1 MRSVILN
8 EGLEALGIDEPG
20 PDKDKSSGVFED
32 SGLERVRLSSTL
44 KRIEF
49 SAFLGCAR
57 LRNIDF
63 PEGLEY
69 IGPSSF

>member
-1 MRSVILN
+1 MILN

-20 PDKDKSSGVFED
+20 PDKDKPSGVFED

-49 SAFLGCAR
+49 
-57 LRNIDF
+57 
-63 PEGLEY
+63 
-69 IGPSSF
+69 